1 MSQANDDIS
10 RSIQVSFTNAASY
23 AMDFY
28 FIIGYEKQIVLSTST
43 GALII

>member
-10 RSIQVSFTNAASY
+10 RSIQVSFTNASSY
-23 AMDFY
+23 SMDF
-28 FIIGYEKQIVLSTST
+28 FFVIAYEKQITISTST